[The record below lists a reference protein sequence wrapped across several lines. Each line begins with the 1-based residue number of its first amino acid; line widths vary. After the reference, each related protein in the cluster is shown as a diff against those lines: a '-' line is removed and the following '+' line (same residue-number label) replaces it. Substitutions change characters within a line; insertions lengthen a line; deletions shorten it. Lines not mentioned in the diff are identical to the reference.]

1 MYTIIFLI
9 YKKRDIDIGSNL
21 NFELF
26 LLEAAISVSCDGSE
40 PLPLTCSAPVLR
52 ELQAQ
57 VALVFQEFSDPS
69 SILNCYE
76 PLD

>member
-1 MYTIIFLI
+1 MQ
-9 YKKRDIDIGSNL
+9 
-21 NFELF
+21 
-26 LLEAAISVSCDGSE
+26 AAIYVSCDGSE
-40 PLPLTCSAPVLR
+40 PLPLTCSAPVLT

-76 PLD
+76 LD